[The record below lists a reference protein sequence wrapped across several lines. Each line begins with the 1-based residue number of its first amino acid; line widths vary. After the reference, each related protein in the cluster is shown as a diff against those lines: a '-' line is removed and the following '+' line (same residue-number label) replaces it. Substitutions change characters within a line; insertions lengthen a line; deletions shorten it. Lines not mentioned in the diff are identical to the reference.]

1 MRLTMTHEKV
11 KDYEINGDTMA
22 IVPFINEKGAVCSE
36 VYEREAVIL
45 VEKKPFRIIKDNCL
59 YYGGSYDG
67 KKEAARINMG
77 KMCFAPIMI
86 DSKLDLYFFPIQSP
100 RNDTCIWLAQPHI
113 RRIDRT
119 GHKRASVIFSN
130 GMDLPIANTR
140 ASLVGKL
147 HRAAQYRSVLVNRT
161 SERERE
167 RERERDRDPVLT

>member
-1 MRLTMTHEKV
+1 MLMTFKMNYEKV
-11 KDYEINGDTMA
+11 KDYEINEDTMA
-22 IVPFINEKGAVCSE
+22 IVPFINEKGAVWSE
-36 VYEREAVIL
+36 IFEREALIL

-113 RRIDRT
+113 RRIDT
-119 GHKRASVIFSN
+119 IGHKRANVIFSN
-130 GMDLPIANTR
+130 GMDLPIENTR

-147 HRAAQYRSVLVNRT
+147 HRAAQYRSVLLKRT
-161 SERERE
+161 IKRSN
-167 RERERDRDPVLT
+167 PILT